1 MLDTYL
7 PVWYR
12 SLIDCALAFRLEE
25 DLYEKR

>member
-12 SLIDCALAFRLEE
+12 SLIDYDLAFRLKE